1 MAKRYRPQNI
11 KEIVEG
17 LFELI
22 AKKNSVKRPEN
33 LLSDTFDIEV
43 YGVRQWTVRG
53 VPRSKRDTFARLAG
67 ITREEIDRLHGE

>member
-1 MAKRYRPQNI
+1 MAKRYRPPNI
-11 KEIVEG
+11 KEIVEC
-17 LFELI
+17 LFLKVAE
-22 AKKNSVKRPEN
+22 KNGVKRPEN

-53 VPRSKRDTFARLAG
+53 VPRSKRDIFAQLAG